1 MMTSLYDIV
10 VGLTTILLL
19 TALGWSVTLRRKVKE
34 QAERIRLQLL
44 REATLEK
51 QFADLCENANDMI
64 YTHDMNGI
72 LTSLNKTGERII
84 GYGRD
89 KAVGMSLREFIAP
102 EQRDK
107 FDQWIEMC
115 KTGNASPR
123 CELNIV
129 TPFFRRSVL
138 EVSTR
143 LIQEEG
149 KPTRIEGIG
158 RDISSR
164 KEAEEALRQ
173 SEERF
178 SRAFRLSPV
187 AIALST
193 LPEGRFIDVND
204 SFLQTFDFSRDMV
217 TDRTATELNIWENA
231 EDLARISAIL
241 KEGKAVAGME
251 CKFRTR
257 SGASRVAL
265 VFVEKIQL
273 SNATCAIFI
282 THDIT
287 DRLSLETQ
295 LRQAQKMEAVGRLAA
310 GVAHDFN
317 NLLTVIQGHAQLARA
332 RCVKVQR
339 PESKV
344 QAALE
349 LTDFG
354 PGTLDF
360 GQWNGAQAKSLD
372 AVSCAA
378 QRATA
383 LTKQLLTFSRQQP
396 MQSKPLDLNKTI
408 SDLTKMLL
416 LLLHEKIDLKY
427 DFAAELPMICADV
440 TMMEQVV
447 MNLVVNASD
456 AMASGGAL
464 MIKTQAV
471 EIDGEYARNNPEA
484 RAGRFLCLSV
494 TDTGCGMD
502 PATQARVFEPF
513 FTTKEVGK
521 GTGLGLATVYGIV
534 KQHQGWIELTSEVG
548 KGTTFKIYYVAE
560 AAVSQVERTR
570 PPVRP
575 ARDNETI
582 LVVEDEEAVGQIVQ
596 SSLQQYGYRVLH
608 AANALEALEIYNEE
622 SGQIDLLLTDMV
634 MPRGMSGR
642 ELAANLKALNPELKI
657 VYTTGYSRQV
667 VGNDMD
673 LREGLNFL
681 PKPHAPGKLIET
693 IRSRLAA

>member
-1 MMTSLYDIV
+1 MMTSVYDIV
-10 VGLTTILLL
+10 LGLTSVLLL

-34 QAERIRLQLL
+34 QAERIRLQVL

-51 QFADLCENANDMI
+51 QFGDLCENANDMI
-64 YTHDMNGI
+64 YTHDLHGI
-72 LTSLNKTGERII
+72 LTSLNKTGERIL

-89 KAVGMSLREFIAP
+89 KAVGMSLREFVAP

-107 FDQWIEMC
+107 FDQWIETC
-115 KTGNASPR
+115 KNGTASPR
-123 CELNIV
+123 CELTIV
-129 TPFFRRSVL
+129 TPFFRRSAL

-143 LIQEEG
+143 LLREEG

-158 RDISSR
+158 RDITAR

-204 SFLQTFDFSRDMV
+204 SFLQTFDFNREMV
-217 TDRTATELNIWENA
+217 IDRTASELSIWENA
-231 EDLARISAIL
+231 EDLAKISGIL
-241 KEGKAVAGME
+241 KDGQAVCGME

-257 SGASRVAL
+257 SGDSRVAL

-332 RCVKVQR
+332 R
-339 PESKV
+339 
-344 QAALE
+344 
-349 LTDFG
+349 TDVS
-354 PGTLDF
+354 P
-360 GQWNGAQAKSLD
+360 AQAKSLD
-372 AVSCAA
+372 AVSSAA

-396 MQSKPLDLNKTI
+396 MQSKPVDLNKTI

-416 LLLHEKIDLKY
+416 LLLNEKIDLKY
-427 DFAAELPMICADV
+427 DFAADLPLTRGDV
-440 TMMEQVV
+440 TMLEQVV
-447 MNLVVNASD
+447 MNLVVNSSD
-456 AMASGGAL
+456 AMPGGGAL
-464 MIKTQAV
+464 TIGTRAV
-471 EIDGEYARNNPEA
+471 EFDAEYVRNHPEA
-484 RAGRFLCLSV
+484 RAGRFLCLTV
-494 TDTGCGMD
+494 TDTGIGMD
-502 PATQARVFEPF
+502 AATQARVFEPF
-513 FTTKEVGK
+513 FTTKAVGK

-534 KQHQGWIELTSEVG
+534 KQHQGWIELTSEVD
-548 KGTTFKIYYVAE
+548 KGTTFKIYFTADQ
-560 AAVSQVERTR
+560 AVNQVEKTETPQR
-570 PPVRP
+570 PIRG
-575 ARDNETI
+575 NETV
-582 LVVEDEEAVGQIVQ
+582 LVVEDEDAVGQIVQ
-596 SSLQQYGYRVLH
+596 SSLQENGFRVLR
-608 AANALEALEIYNEE
+608 AANALEALQIYNEE
-622 SGQIDLLLTDMV
+622 NGQIDLLLTDMV
-634 MPRGMSGR
+634 MPRGMSGS
-642 ELAANLKALNPELKI
+642 ELAANLKALKPELKI

-667 VGNDMD
+667 VGTDMD

-693 IRSRLAA
+693 VRSRLAA

>member
-1 MMTSLYDIV
+1 MTSLYDIV
-10 VGLTTILLL
+10 LALTSVLLL
-19 TALGWSVTLRRKVKE
+19 TALGWSVTLRRKVRE
-34 QAERIRLQLL
+34 QAERIRLQIL

-51 QFADLCENANDMI
+51 QFGDLCENANDMI
-64 YTHDMNGI
+64 YTHDMRGI

-84 GYGRD
+84 GYGRE
-89 KAVGMSLREFIAP
+89 KAVGMSLREFVAP

-107 FDQWIEMC
+107 FDQWIETC
-115 KTGNASPR
+115 KSGTASPR

-143 LIQEEG
+143 LIREEG

-158 RDISSR
+158 RDITSR

-204 SFLQTFDFSRDMV
+204 SFLQTFDFSREMV
-217 TDRTATELNIWENA
+217 IDRTASDLSIWENA
-231 EDLARISAIL
+231 EDLAKISGIL
-241 KEGKAVAGME
+241 KEGKAVCGME

-257 SGASRVAL
+257 SGDSRSAL

-332 RCVKVQR
+332 R
-339 PESKV
+339 
-344 QAALE
+344 
-349 LTDFG
+349 TDVS
-354 PGTLDF
+354 P
-360 GQWNGAQAKSLD
+360 AQAKSLD
-372 AVSCAA
+372 AVSSAA

-396 MQSKPLDLNKTI
+396 MQSKPLELNKSI

-427 DFAAELPMICADV
+427 DFAADLPMIRGDV

-447 MNLVVNASD
+447 MNLVVNSSD
-456 AMASGGAL
+456 AMPGGGAL
-464 MIKTQAV
+464 TIGTRAV
-471 EIDGEYARNNPEA
+471 EIDENYVKNNPEA
-484 RAGRFLCLSV
+484 HAGHFICLTV
-494 TDTGCGMD
+494 TDTGSGMD
-502 PATQARVFEPF
+502 AATQARVFEPF
-513 FTTKEVGK
+513 FTTKAVGK

-534 KQHQGWIELTSEVG
+534 KQHQGWIELTSEIDR
-548 KGTTFKIYYVAE
+548 GTTFKIYFTAE
-560 AAVSQVERTR
+560 PGLKHVEPTETPQR
-570 PPVRP
+570 PIRG
-575 ARDNETI
+575 NETV

-596 SSLQQYGYRVLH
+596 SSLQENGFRVLR
-608 AANALEALEIYNEE
+608 AANALEALQIYNEE
-622 SGQIDLLLTDMV
+622 NGQIDLLLTDMV
-634 MPRGMSGR
+634 MPRGMSGS
-642 ELAANLKALNPELKI
+642 ELAANLKALKPELKI

-693 IRSRLAA
+693 VRSRLAA

>member
-10 VGLTTILLL
+10 VGLTTVLLL
-19 TALGWSVTLRRKVKE
+19 TALGWSVTLRRKVRE

-64 YTHDMNGI
+64 YSHDMNGI

-115 KTGNASPR
+115 KTGTASPR

-149 KPTRIEGIG
+149 KATRIEGIG

-332 RCVKVQR
+332 RSDVS
-339 PESKV
+339 P
-344 QAALE
+344 
-349 LTDFG
+349 
-354 PGTLDF
+354 
-360 GQWNGAQAKSLD
+360 AQAKSLD

-464 MIKTQAV
+464 MIRTQAV

-534 KQHQGWIELTSEVG
+534 KQHHGWIELTSEVG
-548 KGTTFKIYYVAE
+548 KGTTFKIFYVAE
-560 AAVSQVERTR
+560 AAVSQVERTETTG
-570 PPVRP
+570 RP

-622 SGQIDLLLTDMV
+622 NGQIDLLLTDMV

>member
-10 VGLTTILLL
+10 VGLTTVLLL
-19 TALGWSVTLRRKVKE
+19 TALGWSVTLRRKVRE

-115 KTGNASPR
+115 KTGTASPR

-149 KPTRIEGIG
+149 KATRIEGIG

-332 RCVKVQR
+332 RSDVS
-339 PESKV
+339 P
-344 QAALE
+344 
-349 LTDFG
+349 
-354 PGTLDF
+354 
-360 GQWNGAQAKSLD
+360 AQAKSLD

-464 MIKTQAV
+464 MIRTQAV

-534 KQHQGWIELTSEVG
+534 KQHHGWIELTSEVG
-548 KGTTFKIYYVAE
+548 KGTTFKIFYVAE
-560 AAVSQVERTR
+560 AAVSQVERTETTG
-570 PPVRP
+570 RP

-622 SGQIDLLLTDMV
+622 NGQIDLLLTDMV

>member
-1 MMTSLYDIV
+1 MTSLYDIV
-10 VGLTTILLL
+10 VGLTTVLLL
-19 TALGWSVTLRRKVKE
+19 TALGWSVTLRRKVRE

-44 REATLEK
+44 REASLEK

-115 KTGNASPR
+115 KTGTASPR

-149 KPTRIEGIG
+149 KATRIEGIG

-231 EDLARISAIL
+231 DDLTRISAIL
-241 KEGKAVAGME
+241 KEGRAVAGME
-251 CKFRTR
+251 CRFRTR

-332 RCVKVQR
+332 RSDV
-339 PESKV
+339 S
-344 QAALE
+344 A
-349 LTDFG
+349 
-354 PGTLDF
+354 
-360 GQWNGAQAKSLD
+360 AQAKSLD

-427 DFAAELPMICADV
+427 DFAADLPMICADV

-456 AMASGGAL
+456 AMANGGAL

-471 EIDGEYARNNPEA
+471 EIDREYVRNNPEA

-560 AAVSQVERTR
+560 AAVSQVERTQ
-570 PPVRP
+570 PTGRP

-596 SSLQQYGYRVLH
+596 SSLEQYGYRVLH

-622 SGQIDLLLTDMV
+622 SGQIDLVLTDMV

>member
-1 MMTSLYDIV
+1 MMTSFYDIA
-10 VGLTTILLL
+10 VGLTTVLLL

-44 REATLEK
+44 REASLEK
-51 QFADLCENANDMI
+51 QFGDLCENANDMI
-64 YTHDMNGI
+64 YTHDLHGI

-84 GYGRD
+84 GYGRE
-89 KAVGMSLREFIAP
+89 KAVGMSLREFVAA
-102 EQRDK
+102 EQREK
-107 FDQWIEMC
+107 FDQWIETC
-115 KTGNASPR
+115 KNGTASAR
-123 CELNIV
+123 CELTIV
-129 TPFFRRSVL
+129 TPFYRRSVL

-143 LIQEEG
+143 LLREEG

-158 RDISSR
+158 RDITAR

-204 SFLQTFDFSRDMV
+204 SFLQTFDFSREMV
-217 TDRTATELNIWENA
+217 IDRTASELSIWENA
-231 EDLARISAIL
+231 EDLAKISGIL
-241 KEGKAVAGME
+241 KDGQAVCGME

-257 SGASRVAL
+257 SGDSRVAL

-287 DRLSLETQ
+287 DRLHLETQ

-332 RCVKVQR
+332 R
-339 PESKV
+339 
-344 QAALE
+344 
-349 LTDFG
+349 TDVS
-354 PGTLDF
+354 P
-360 GQWNGAQAKSLD
+360 AQAKSLD
-372 AVSCAA
+372 AVSSAA

-396 MQSKPLDLNKTI
+396 MQSKPLDLNKSI
-408 SDLTKMLL
+408 NDLTKMLL
-416 LLLHEKIDLKY
+416 LLLNEKIDLKY
-427 DFAAELPMICADV
+427 DFAPDLPLICGDV

-447 MNLVVNASD
+447 MNLVVNSSD
-456 AMASGGAL
+456 AMGGGGAL
-464 MIKTQAV
+464 TIGTKAV
-471 EIDGEYARNNPEA
+471 EIDQDYVKNHPEA
-484 RAGRFLCLSV
+484 HTGHFICLAV

-502 PATQARVFEPF
+502 AATQARVFEPF
-513 FTTKEVGK
+513 FTTKAVGK

-534 KQHQGWIELTSEVG
+534 KQHQGWIELTSEVD
-548 KGTTFKIYYVAE
+548 KGTTFKIYFTAE
-560 AAVSQVERTR
+560 RMASHVEPTGPAPR
-570 PPVRP
+570 PV
-575 ARDNETI
+575 RDNETV
-582 LVVEDEEAVGQIVQ
+582 LVVEDEEAVGEIVQ
-596 SSLQQYGYRVLH
+596 SSLQQHGFRVLR
-608 AANALEALEIYNEE
+608 AANALEALQIYNEE
-622 SGQIDLLLTDMV
+622 NGQIDLLLTDMV
-634 MPRGMSGR
+634 MPRGMSGS
-642 ELAANLKALNPELKI
+642 ELAANLKALKPELKI

-667 VGNDMD
+667 VGQDLD

-693 IRSRLAA
+693 VRSRLAA

>member
-1 MMTSLYDIV
+1 MTNLYDITL
-10 VGLTTILLL
+10 GLTSVLLL
-19 TALGWSVTLRRKVKE
+19 VALGWSVTLRRRVRE

-44 REATLEK
+44 REAALEK
-51 QFADLCENANDMI
+51 QFGDLCENANDMI
-64 YTHDMNGI
+64 YTLDLRGI
-72 LTSLNKTGERII
+72 ITSLNKTGERVI

-89 KAVGMSLREFIAP
+89 KAIGMSLREFVAS

-107 FDQWIEMC
+107 FDQWIEAC
-115 KTGNASPR
+115 KTGAHSTR
-123 CELNIV
+123 CELTVV

-138 EVSTR
+138 EFSTR
-143 LIQEEG
+143 LLQEEG

-158 RDISSR
+158 RDVTAR

-204 SFLQTFDFSRDMV
+204 SFLQTFDFSREMV
-217 TDRTATELNIWENA
+217 IDRTAGELSIWENS
-231 EDLARISAIL
+231 EDLAKISGIL
-241 KEGKAVAGME
+241 KDGQAVCGME
-251 CKFRTR
+251 CRFRTR
-257 SGASRVAL
+257 SGESRTAL

-332 RCVKVQR
+332 RNDVT
-339 PESKV
+339 P
-344 QAALE
+344 
-349 LTDFG
+349 
-354 PGTLDF
+354 
-360 GQWNGAQAKSLD
+360 AQAKSLE
-372 AVSCAA
+372 AVSSAA

-396 MQSKPLDLNKTI
+396 LLPKPLDLNKTI

-416 LLLHEKIDLKY
+416 LLLNEKIDLKY
-427 DFAAELPMICADV
+427 DFACELPVIRADMTMI
-440 TMMEQVV
+440 EQVV
-447 MNLVVNASD
+447 MNLVVNSAD
-456 AMASGGAL
+456 AMPGGGAL
-464 MIKTQAV
+464 TIGTKAV
-471 EIDGEYARNNPEA
+471 NIEGDYLRNHPEA
-484 RAGRFLCLSV
+484 RAGHFICLSV
-494 TDTGCGMD
+494 IDTGSGMD
-502 PATQARVFEPF
+502 TATQARVFEPF
-513 FTTKEVGK
+513 FTTKAVGK

-534 KQHQGWIELTSEVG
+534 KQHQGWIELASEVG
-548 KGTTFKIYYVAE
+548 KGTTFKIYFAVDPAASPAE
-560 AAVSQVERTR
+560 PA
-570 PPVRP
+570 PPPTAPR
-575 ARDNETI
+575 RDKDNETV
-582 LVVEDEEAVGQIVQ
+582 LVVEDEEAVSQIVQ
-596 SSLQQYGYRVLH
+596 SCLQQNGYRVLH
-608 AANALEALEIYNEE
+608 AANALEALQIYNEE
-622 SGQIDLLLTDMV
+622 NGQIDLLLTDMV

-642 ELAANLKALNPELKI
+642 ELAANLKALNPDLKI

-667 VGNDMD
+667 VGQDLD

-693 IRSRLAA
+693 VRTRLAA

>member
-1 MMTSLYDIV
+1 MMTSFYDIA
-10 VGLTTILLL
+10 VGLTTVLLL

-51 QFADLCENANDMI
+51 QFGDLCENANDMI
-64 YTHDMNGI
+64 YTHDMHGI

-84 GYGRD
+84 GYGRE
-89 KAVGMSLREFIAP
+89 KAVGMSLREFVAS
-102 EQRDK
+102 EQREQ
-107 FDQWIEMC
+107 FDQWIETC
-115 KTGNASPR
+115 KNGTASPR
-123 CELNIV
+123 CELTIV
-129 TPFFRRSVL
+129 TPFYRRSVL

-143 LIQEEG
+143 LLREEG

-158 RDISSR
+158 RDITSR

-204 SFLQTFDFSRDMV
+204 SFLQTFDFSREMV
-217 TDRTATELNIWENA
+217 IDRTASELSIWENS
-231 EDLARISAIL
+231 EDLARISGIL
-241 KEGKAVAGME
+241 KEGQAVCGME

-257 SGASRVAL
+257 SGESRVAL

-287 DRLSLETQ
+287 DRLHLETQ
-295 LRQAQKMEAVGRLAA
+295 LRQAQKMEAVGRLA
-310 GVAHDFN
+310 
-317 NLLTVIQGHAQLARA
+317 RA
-332 RCVKVQR
+332 R
-339 PESKV
+339 
-344 QAALE
+344 
-349 LTDFG
+349 TDVS
-354 PGTLDF
+354 P
-360 GQWNGAQAKSLD
+360 AQAKSLD
-372 AVSCAA
+372 AVSSAA

-416 LLLHEKIDLKY
+416 LLLNEKIDLKY
-427 DFAAELPMICADV
+427 DFASDLPLICGDV

-447 MNLVVNASD
+447 MNLVVNSSD
-456 AMASGGAL
+456 AMACGGAL
-464 MIKTQAV
+464 TIATKAV
-471 EIDGEYARNNPEA
+471 EIDEEYVKNHAEA
-484 RAGRFLCLSV
+484 HTGHFICLVV
-494 TDTGCGMD
+494 TDTGSGMNA
-502 PATQARVFEPF
+502 ATQARVFEPF
-513 FTTKEVGK
+513 FTTKAVGK

-548 KGTTFKIYYVAE
+548 KGTTFKIYFTAE
-560 AAVSQVERTR
+560 RAVSQVQPTEPALR
-570 PPVRP
+570 PV
-575 ARDNETI
+575 RDNETV

-596 SSLQQYGYRVLH
+596 SSLQQHGFRVLR
-608 AANALEALEIYNEE
+608 AANALEALQIYNEE
-622 SGQIDLLLTDMV
+622 NGQIDLLLTDMV
-634 MPRGMSGR
+634 MPRGMSGS
-642 ELAANLKALNPELKI
+642 ELAANLKALKPELKI

-667 VGNDMD
+667 VGHDMD

-693 IRSRLAA
+693 VRSRLAA

>member
-1 MMTSLYDIV
+1 MMTSFYDIA
-10 VGLTTILLL
+10 VGLTTVLLL

-44 REATLEK
+44 REASLEK
-51 QFADLCENANDMI
+51 QFGDLCENANDMI
-64 YTHDMNGI
+64 YTHDLHGI

-84 GYGRD
+84 GYGRE
-89 KAVGMSLREFIAP
+89 KAVGMSLREFVAS
-102 EQRDK
+102 EQREK
-107 FDQWIEMC
+107 FDQWIETC
-115 KTGNASPR
+115 KNGTASPR
-123 CELNIV
+123 CELTIV
-129 TPFFRRSVL
+129 TPFYRRSVL

-143 LIQEEG
+143 LLREEG

-158 RDISSR
+158 RDITSR

-204 SFLQTFDFSRDMV
+204 SFLQTFDFSREMV
-217 TDRTATELNIWENA
+217 IDRTASELSIWENC
-231 EDLARISAIL
+231 EDLAKISGIL
-241 KEGKAVAGME
+241 KDGQAVCGME

-257 SGASRVAL
+257 SGESRVAL

-287 DRLSLETQ
+287 DRLHLETQ

-332 RCVKVQR
+332 R
-339 PESKV
+339 
-344 QAALE
+344 
-349 LTDFG
+349 TDVS
-354 PGTLDF
+354 P
-360 GQWNGAQAKSLD
+360 AQAKSLD
-372 AVSCAA
+372 AVSSAA

-396 MQSKPLDLNKTI
+396 MQSKPLDLNKAI
-408 SDLTKMLL
+408 NDLTKMLL
-416 LLLHEKIDLKY
+416 LLLNEKIDLKY
-427 DFAAELPMICADV
+427 DFAPDLPVICGDV

-447 MNLVVNASD
+447 MNLVVNSSD
-456 AMASGGAL
+456 AMANGGAL
-464 MIKTQAV
+464 TIATKGV
-471 EIDGEYARNNPEA
+471 EIDEEYVRNHPEA
-484 RAGRFLCLSV
+484 HTGHFICLVV

-502 PATQARVFEPF
+502 AATQARVFEPF
-513 FTTKEVGK
+513 FTTKAVGK

-534 KQHQGWIELTSEVG
+534 KQHQGWIELTSEVD
-548 KGTTFKIYYVAE
+548 KGTTFKIYFTAE
-560 AAVSQVERTR
+560 RTVSQVEPTGPAPR
-570 PPVRP
+570 PV
-575 ARDNETI
+575 RDNETV

-596 SSLQQYGYRVLH
+596 SSLQQHGFRVLR
-608 AANALEALEIYNEE
+608 AANALEALQIYNEE
-622 SGQIDLLLTDMV
+622 NGQIDLLLTDMV
-634 MPRGMSGR
+634 MPRGMSGS
-642 ELAANLKALNPELKI
+642 ELAANLKALKPELKI

-667 VGNDMD
+667 VGQDLD

-693 IRSRLAA
+693 VRSRLAA